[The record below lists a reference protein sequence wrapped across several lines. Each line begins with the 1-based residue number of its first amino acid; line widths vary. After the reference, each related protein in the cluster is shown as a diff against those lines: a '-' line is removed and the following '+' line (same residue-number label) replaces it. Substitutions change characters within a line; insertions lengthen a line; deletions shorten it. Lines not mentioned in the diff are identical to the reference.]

1 MNSNHIAMP
10 ISDNRIEQK
19 KAEIADT
26 SLTWDGPKKNPE
38 GVNSSA
44 KMKKKRKTQTE
55 LKERGHA

>member
-1 MNSNHIAMP
+1 MP

-26 SLTWDGPKKNPE
+26 SLTWDGPKKKPE
-38 GVNSSA
+38 EVNSSA

-55 LKERGHA
+55 LKERSHA